1 MSKGKKI
8 LIVILIAAIFAAI
21 AGYGLFVYLTPLKTT
36 IYVYNN
42 NYEAGKTISGEM
54 LTPIVVDNSI
64 VINGRSAGVNE
75 QYITAQDINSVLS
88 SGDSLLTNVF
98 KGQALTLSDLNV
110 ASGTAIEKNMRT
122 DAIAVSINLNNTS
135 GVTSGLRIGSRVNVY
150 SSVDGITTLLLE
162 NMRIIKVNKTDGSL
176 SSVTIE
182 CTQEEALKMIYAA
195 EYTSVHLGLVNA
207 SEYQPIGSD
216 ISYGTYTGK

>member
-8 LIVILIAAIFAAI
+8 LIVILIAAIFAAV
-21 AGYGLFVYLTPLKTT
+21 AGYGLYVYLTPLKTT

-42 NYEAGKTISGEM
+42 NYDAGKTISGDM

-64 VINGRSAGVNE
+64 VINGRDAGVNE
-75 QYITAQDINSVLS
+75 QFVTAQTINSVIS
-88 SGDSLLTNVF
+88 SGDSLLTNVY

-122 DAIAVSINLNNTS
+122 DAIAVSINLNNTT

-150 SSVDGITTLLLE
+150 SSVDGITSLLLE
-162 NMRIIKVNKTDGSL
+162 NMRVIKVNKSDGAL

-182 CTQEEALKMIYAA
+182 CTQEEALKIIYAT

-207 SEYQPIGSD
+207 SEYEPIGSEL
-216 ISYGTYTGK
+216 SYGTYTGK